1 MTLKADQLNSRLDL
15 TLEGMD
21 IIGAL
26 IWGLYNRINFI
37 QRAIGTRSDTQ
48 GFVLVPE
55 VDDLSTAAIS

>member
-1 MTLKADQLNSRLDL
+1 
-15 TLEGMD
+15 MD

-26 IWGLYNRINFI
+26 IWRLYNRINFI
-37 QRAIGTRSDTQ
+37 QRAIGIRSDTQ